1 MLVASRMSRSI
12 LLFASTQT
20 NGMFTLALQYWIPLL
35 RSKSSSIHNP
45 LLSFTSSCLVV
56 IVKSWQT
63 GSRPQVQQFSN
74 LMQAEL
80 CFFKTKSLIGSH
92 SRNCLEK
99 ERLTTIWVFLLWS
112 IVGGNWVS
120 IHTNIWSAPLRYV
133 INLRCLSSANSKKLF
148 RIWLGVTE
156 YLFRNE
162 AMLEEVIKTA
172 IYDDTFRS
180 DDLEFTF
187 AARVS
192 FPSEV
197 FSPTFEYQ
205 EHYVTILSSLL
216 TQIW

>member
-1 MLVASRMSRSI
+1 M
-12 LLFASTQT
+12 
-20 NGMFTLALQYWIPLL
+20 
-35 RSKSSSIHNP
+35 
-45 LLSFTSSCLVV
+45 
-56 IVKSWQT
+56 
-63 GSRPQVQQFSN
+63 
-74 LMQAEL
+74 
-80 CFFKTKSLIGSH
+80 
-92 SRNCLEK
+92 
-99 ERLTTIWVFLLWS
+99 
-112 IVGGNWVS
+112 
-120 IHTNIWSAPLRYV
+120 
-133 INLRCLSSANSKKLF
+133 NLRCLSSANSKKLF

-205 EHYVTILSSLL
+205 EHYVAILSSLL